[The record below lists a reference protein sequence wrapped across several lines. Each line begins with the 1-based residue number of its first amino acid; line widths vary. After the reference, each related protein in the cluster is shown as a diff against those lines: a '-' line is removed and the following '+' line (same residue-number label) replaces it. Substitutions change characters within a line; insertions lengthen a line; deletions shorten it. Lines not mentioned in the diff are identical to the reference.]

1 MNLSPDHMPE
11 QCQSNV
17 HFVAAGKFTIWDCRH
32 YIRSHNLPKHTYTI
46 TLLLSL
52 LLLLL
57 LLFQICSNDI
67 SVTMTD
73 KNANNEEL
81 VQM

>member
-11 QCQSNV
+11 QCQSNL
-17 HFVAAGKFTIWDCRH
+17 HFVIAGKFTIWDCRH
-32 YIRSHNLPKHTYTI
+32 YIRSHNLLKHTHTI
-46 TLLLSL
+46 TL

-57 LLFQICSNDI
+57 LLLLLQKCSNDI

-73 KNANNEEL
+73 KNANNGEL